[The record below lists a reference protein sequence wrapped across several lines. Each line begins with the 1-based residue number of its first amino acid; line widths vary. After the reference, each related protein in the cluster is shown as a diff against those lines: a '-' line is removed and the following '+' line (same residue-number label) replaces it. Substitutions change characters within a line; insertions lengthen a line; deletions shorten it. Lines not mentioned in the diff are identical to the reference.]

1 MKALALTL
9 LLVGCTK
16 AMPPAP
22 ATETQSAP
30 PAAAATTTTA
40 PAATATGPR
49 VILPN
54 GFVVNV
60 EVVADDELRAQG
72 LMYRDA
78 LDPAAGMLFFF
89 PVEGDYPFWMKN
101 TRIPL
106 DIIWIDA
113 SQRIAHI
120 KHDVPP
126 CRTEECPSYPPNAK
140 AKYVFEIAAGGAKRH
155 GLKAGDQL
163 RFEGTDHVIAR

>member
-1 MKALALTL
+1 MKALAMML

-22 ATETQSAP
+22 ANETQP
-30 PAAAATTTTA
+30 TP
-40 PAATATGPR
+40 ATASTGPR
-49 VILPN
+49 VILPD

-72 LMYRDA
+72 LMYRDH
-78 LDPAAGMLFFF
+78 LDPSAGMLFFF
-89 PVEGDYPFWMKN
+89 PREGEYPFWMKN

-113 SQRIAHI
+113 GRRIAHV

-126 CRTEECPSYPPNAK
+126 CRTEECPNYPPNAN
-140 AKYVFEIAAGGAKRH
+140 AQYVLEIAAGGAKRH
-155 GLKAGDQL
+155 GLKVGDQL

>member
-1 MKALALTL
+1 MKLMAML
-9 LLVGCTK
+9 LLLAGCTK

-22 ATETQSAP
+22 TTETQP
-30 PAAAATTTTA
+30 A
-40 PAATATGPR
+40 PAATTATANGAR
-49 VILPN
+49 VILPD
-54 GFVVNV
+54 GFVLTV
-60 EVVADDELRAQG
+60 ETVADDELRAQG
-72 LMYRDA
+72 LMFRDH

-89 PVEGDYPFWMKN
+89 PQEGEYPFWMKN

-113 SQRIAHI
+113 GRRIAHV

-126 CRTEECPSYPPNAK
+126 CVIAECPSYPPNAR
-140 AKYVFEIAAGGAKRH
+140 AQYVLEVAAGGAKRH

>member
-1 MKALALTL
+1 MKALAMML

-22 ATETQSAP
+22 ANETQP
-30 PAAAATTTTA
+30 A
-40 PAATATGPR
+40 PAATTATTGPR
-49 VILPN
+49 VILPD

-72 LMYRDA
+72 LMYRDH
-78 LDPAAGMLFFF
+78 LDPSAGMLFFF
-89 PVEGDYPFWMKN
+89 PQEGEYPFWMKN

-113 SQRIAHI
+113 GRRIAHV

-126 CRTEECPSYPPNAK
+126 CRTTDCPNYPPNAN
-140 AKYVFEIAAGGAKRH
+140 AQYVLEIAAGGAKRH
-155 GLKAGDQL
+155 GLKVGDQL

>member
-1 MKALALTL
+1 MKALALVL

-30 PAAAATTTTA
+30 TVTTTN
-40 PAATATGPR
+40 GPR
-49 VILPN
+49 VIFPN
-54 GFVVNV
+54 GFVVSV
-60 EVVADDELRAQG
+60 ETVADDELRAQG
-72 LMYRDA
+72 LMYRDH

-89 PVEGDYPFWMKN
+89 PAEGEYPFWMKN

-106 DIIWIDA
+106 DIIWIGKDR
-113 SQRIAHI
+113 RIAHV

-126 CRTEECPSYPPNAK
+126 CVTVECPSYPPNAQ
-140 AKYVFEIAAGGAKRH
+140 AQYVLEVAAGGAKRH
-155 GLKAGDQL
+155 GLKVGDQL